1 MPEGKSLEI
10 EGYRSLPVRN
20 TFFRKEGESDHL
32 CVIYPGYGY
41 SCSMPLLHYPTQLFL
56 SQGADVLWVEY
67 EYHRIP
73 EYRSVQSE
81 VRRKWLFADSAAAL
95 EVAMRQ
101 RSYSRLTLLGKSLGT
116 LAVGHILA
124 SHVPSLM
131 HAKAVWLTPLLTDP
145 EARMMIDRIDNA
157 SLYVMGSADEAYD
170 RAFAS
175 RLEGK
180 PSARV
185 MVIEGADHSLE
196 VADSIRSIGILKDI
210 VEAIQE
216 FVLK

>member
-1 MPEGKSLEI
+1 VSRTISVLSTPVMDTAVQCLSCIIRHNSSFRRGRTSCGWNTNTKESLNT
-10 EGYRSLPVRN
+10 GACRARSGGNGCSQTQPR
-20 TFFRKEGESDHL
+20 L
-32 CVIYPGYGY
+32 C
-41 SCSMPLLHYPTQLFL
+41 
-56 SQGADVLWVEY
+56 A
-67 EYHRIP
+67 RA
-73 EYRSVQSE
+73 
-81 VRRKWLFADSAAAL
+81 RR
-95 EVAMRQ
+95 R
-101 RSYSRLTLLGKSLGT
+101 RLTLLGKSLGT
-116 LAVGHILA
+116 LAVGHVLA
-124 SHVPSLM
+124 SHASSLT

-145 EARMMIDRIDNA
+145 EAREMIDRIDNA

-180 PSARV
+180 PNARV